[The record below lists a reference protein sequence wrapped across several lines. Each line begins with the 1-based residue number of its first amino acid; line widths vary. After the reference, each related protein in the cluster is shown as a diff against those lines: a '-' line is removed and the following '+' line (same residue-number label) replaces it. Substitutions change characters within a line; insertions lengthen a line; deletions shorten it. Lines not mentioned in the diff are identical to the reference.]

1 MFRSGRALVT
11 AVRTAGAPVAP
22 RRATGVAQVGVR
34 APAGALRGPQ
44 QRHCS
49 GGEGEKP
56 ADARPIAS
64 DFTVSGGT
72 NVNKLAGACCHA
84 LREHDSAGMRCIG
97 PRAVNQGAKA
107 VCVARN
113 FLAREEKGLVGRV
126 ENARVVSY
134 DRAASTMPK
143 LGAHIL
149 VYNNDEVLSVHERE
163 EERVLTVAARTLPRN
178 LAAAIKQNLHAGKY
192 VTLRAV
198 GAEAVENA
206 ILGIGFARNYCKQDD
221 ECDFDVGFVPEF
233 TQLGENVTGISMMLL
248 KLPPVVKAQ
257 SS

>member
-1 MFRSGRALVT
+1 MGMRVPHAAFPTRTTLASQRAYESDVAGGGYDGGQDDRS
-11 AVRTAGAPVAP
+11 
-22 RRATGVAQVGVR
+22 
-34 APAGALRGPQ
+34 
-44 QRHCS
+44 
-49 GGEGEKP
+49 
-56 ADARPIAS
+56 DRPIAS

-72 NVNKLAGACCHA
+72 NVNKLAGAICHA
-84 LREHDSAGMRCIG
+84 LREHDHCGLRCIG

-107 VCVARN
+107 VSVARN
-113 FLAREEKGLVGRV
+113 FLDREEKGLMIRV

-149 VYNNDEVLSVHERE
+149 VYSNDEPLRVTERE

-178 LAAAIKQNLHAGKY
+178 LAAAIKQNIHAGSY

-206 ILGIGFARNYCKQDD
+206 VLGVGFARNYCKQDD
-221 ECDFDVGFVPEF
+221 DCDFDISFVSEF
-233 TQLGENVTGISMMLL
+233 TQLGDSVTGLSFMLM
-248 KLPPVVKAQ
+248 KVPPVAK
-257 SS
+257 